1 MGWPGELLFW
11 NTWIN
16 LEHDVKSWKC
26 MRNNIYRKYGN
37 QGLYIYWKY
46 FMKPM
51 ELNDRFIFDRI
62 KMSITKDSTRD
73 TQNKLIYRLI
83 RKISDLWWEQQKR
96 HFIGWFKNIIWSR
109 SDQNRCPKM
118 YHMEIIYHRKIWY
131 LVNFWH
137 ISDHKISQNL
147 PKCNVCEKT
156 GKYESSENV
165 NINAK

>member
-1 MGWPGELLFW
+1 
-11 NTWIN
+11 
-16 LEHDVKSWKC
+16 

-73 TQNKLIYRLI
+73 TKNKLIYRLI
-83 RKISDLWWEQQKR
+83 WKISDLWWEQQKR
-96 HFIGWFKNIIWSR
+96 HFIGCFKYVVWSR
-109 SDQNRCPKM
+109 SDRNPDRTKNLIEPKQDPGRNRCPKM
-118 YHMEIIYHRKIWY
+118 YDMEIIYHRKVWY